1 MKWRSGQPIDMGYYL
16 CAIVGSNK
24 PTELYWDGLSW
35 SYLVEYDGPETLDND
50 EVAYYMYLGDIPM
63 PEGW

>member
-1 MKWRSGQPIDMGYYL
+1 MTMTWRTGQPNNIGCYL

-24 PTELYWDGLSW
+24 PTELFWDGVSW
-35 SYLVEYDGPETLDND
+35 GYWSREGWEVEDK
-50 EVAYYMYLGDIPM
+50 VAYYMYFGDIPM